1 MIAFTVI
8 PGCCG
13 VFAGRT
19 LELKRRPLARDLGAY
34 ILSLLWLYK
43 CFDDGTVSLH
53 ESAVMLSM
61 YAAYILVV
69 VFSAGWG

>member
-1 MIAFTVI
+1 MIAFTLI

-34 ILSLLWLYK
+34 ILSLLWLYM
-43 CFDDGTVSLH
+43 CFEDGTWLDPTPPPH
-53 ESAVMLSM
+53 HPYP
-61 YAAYILVV
+61 YA
-69 VFSAGWG
+69 

>member
-19 LELKRRPLARDLGAY
+19 YSSNPNLNPDLT
-34 ILSLLWLYK
+34 L
-43 CFDDGTVSLH
+43 TQP
-53 ESAVMLSM
+53 
-61 YAAYILVV
+61 
-69 VFSAGWG
+69 

>member
-1 MIAFTVI
+1 MIAFTLI

-43 CFDDGTVSLH
+43 SFDDGTWLDSTPPPH
-53 ESAVMLSM
+53 HP
-61 YAAYILVV
+61 YPYP
-69 VFSAGWG
+69 